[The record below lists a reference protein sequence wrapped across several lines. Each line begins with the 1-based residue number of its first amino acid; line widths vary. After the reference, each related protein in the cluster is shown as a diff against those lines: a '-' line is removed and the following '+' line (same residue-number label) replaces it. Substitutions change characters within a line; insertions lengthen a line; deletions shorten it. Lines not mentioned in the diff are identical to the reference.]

1 MKYTS
6 DGSALAMAWKRGG
19 FAIWSVFGSLLLQS
33 IGNQFGLDCLIIVFV
48 VIISALEVNE

>member
-1 MKYTS
+1 MMKYTS

-33 IGNQFGLDCLIIVFV
+33 IGNQFGLDCLMIIIYIFLLMP
-48 VIISALEVNE
+48 SM